1 MDANMLKNLWQE
13 LDHHPFIETKC
24 LEDVAILKNYIEID
38 WVYDFLVGLNAE
50 FDQVKVQI
58 LNKKLSTLNETIS
71 IIRVEESKKSVMLE
85 PQNLEGLAMVANK
98 ETD

>member
-1 MDANMLKNLWQE
+1 MLKNLWQK
-13 LDHHPFIETKC
+13 LYHYLCFETRC
-24 LEDVAILKNYIEID
+24 LEDATILKNFIENNQ
-38 WVYDFLVGLNAE
+38 VHDFLVGLNVE

-85 PQNLEGLAMVANK
+85 PQNLEGLAIVANK
-98 ETD
+98 ESD